1 MTGPRAGRTRRFRAA
16 RGGNVAILVAL
27 GSAMLMGAGAVG
39 IDLGMVFQARRK
51 AQGAVD
57 IAAMLAAVDPAQ
69 ADTAAR
75 RSLGDNGYATAT
87 ATVSPGRYD
96 ASAPGTAP
104 GSRFKAGGSPANA
117 VRVGLSTSV
126 PVTFG
131 RAIGLP
137 AAVPLRV
144 TGTAASAQFA
154 AFTIGSGTLQLQ
166 GGIANALLGAL
177 MGAKLSLS
185 VSDYDALASAR
196 VDGLRVLDA
205 LGASLNMQAAN
216 YTDIVQA
223 QASVG
228 QMLMALRVAAQDNGS
243 VVSALSGI
251 LNALP
256 NAGNLI
262 AIGQV
267 DGLGDA
273 AALAPPRGF
282 AGPSLNVLNLLGAA
296 AALANG
302 QNQVAVDLGAT
313 IPGLLATR
321 LTLAIGERKRS
332 SGWVRPGSPNATVQT
347 AQTRL
352 LIEAT
357 VTAPLGLGSLTLPV
371 YAEVAPAQAT
381 LRALT
386 CAGPSGRQVTLD
398 AQTGLATLAIA
409 GVPRTAIN
417 GGSTGPDLS
426 QPAPD
431 RPAAD
436 HRLRPRA
443 GDTGYGRADPDL
455 LGGGHRQPHR
465 ALGRVGQPDPVADRQ
480 PAAQPHAEHQRDRRG
495 SAAPVGPDDDPGRRG
510 ARDRPRARQR
520 AAQPRP
526 APRLRRSRCRRHPL
540 QPGRSGAVSRA
551 GPAQWPRP
559 RAPVVEALAMC
570 RPRCSSSMST
580 RS

>member
-1 MTGPRAGRTRRFRAA
+1 MTAPRAGRARRFRAA

-57 IAAMLAAVDPAQ
+57 IAAMLAAVDPTQ

-87 ATVSPGRYD
+87 ATVSPGSYD

-177 MGAKLSLS
+177 LGAKLSLS

-381 LRALT
+381 LRSLT

-426 QPAPD
+426 QPAPLIAL
-431 RPAAD
+431 P
-436 HRLRPRA
+436 LI
-443 GDTGYGRADPDL
+443 TVSGRALVTLGTGAQTLTFSEADIANHTVRSVASGNLTQSLTGSL
-455 LGGGHRQPHR
+455 LRNLTLNINGIGVAPLLQS
-465 ALGRVGQPDPVADRQ
+465 ALTTT
-480 PAAQPHAEHQRDRRG
+480 
-495 SAAPVGPDDDPGRRG
+495 
-510 ARDRPRARQR
+510 
-520 AAQPRP
+520 
-526 APRLRRSRCRRHPL
+526 L
-540 QPGRSGAVSRA
+540 GAVA
-551 GPAQWPRP
+551 PAIDLVLDNVLRSLGL
-559 RAPVVEALAMC
+559 RLGYADLDVDGTL
-570 RPRCSSSMST
+570 CSQAVLVQ
-580 RS
+580 

>member
-1 MTGPRAGRTRRFRAA
+1 MTAPRAGRARRFRAA

-57 IAAMLAAVDPAQ
+57 IAAMLAAVDPTQ

-87 ATVSPGRYD
+87 ATVSPGSYD

-177 MGAKLSLS
+177 LGAKLSLS

-381 LRALT
+381 LRSLT

-426 QPAPD
+426 QPAPLIAL
-431 RPAAD
+431 P
-436 HRLRPRA
+436 LI
-443 GDTGYGRADPDL
+443 TVSGRALVTLGTGAQTLTFSDADIANHTVRSVASGNLTQSLTGSL
-455 LGGGHRQPHR
+455 LRNLTLNINGIGVAPLLQS
-465 ALGRVGQPDPVADRQ
+465 ALTTT
-480 PAAQPHAEHQRDRRG
+480 
-495 SAAPVGPDDDPGRRG
+495 
-510 ARDRPRARQR
+510 
-520 AAQPRP
+520 
-526 APRLRRSRCRRHPL
+526 L
-540 QPGRSGAVSRA
+540 GAVA
-551 GPAQWPRP
+551 PAIDLVLDNVLRSLGL
-559 RAPVVEALAMC
+559 RLGYADLDVDGTL
-570 RPRCSSSMST
+570 CSQAVLVQ
-580 RS
+580 